1 MSDLTATA
9 IGALAIVLWGSLA
22 LFTVWTEGV
31 PPLQLLAMTFA
42 IAFLLACGK
51 WLARGENGFVF
62 LRQSH
67 FVLGFGVAGLFGYHF
82 FYFLALK
89 NAPPVEA
96 GLIAYLWPLLIV
108 VFAMAL
114 PGEAFGWRPI
124 IGALIGL
131 AGCVVLVT
139 ADQGASFSGDYLL
152 GYGAA
157 AACALTWSS
166 YSVLSRRLRAVP
178 TDTVGWYC
186 AATAVLGGVG
196 HLIFEETVMPS
207 SAMAWIAILAL
218 GLGPVGA
225 AFFAWD
231 IGMKHGH
238 IGVLGAASYGAPLIS
253 TLLLIAFGGGQ
264 ASWPVAVGCAA
275 IVAGSVLAAW
285 GKIGL
290 ARSRPAAPQQDR
302 NLGKDGE

>member
-1 MSDLTATA
+1 MSELRATLF
-9 IGALAIVLWGSLA
+9 GALAILLWGALA

-31 PPLQLLAMTFA
+31 PPLQLLAMTFGL
-42 IAFLLACGK
+42 AFLLAGAK
-51 WLARGENGFVF
+51 WLIRRENG
-62 LRQSH
+62 LRYLRRSPG
-67 FVLGFGVAGLFGYHF
+67 VLVFGVVGLFGYHF

-114 PGEAFGWRPI
+114 PGETFGWRPL

-131 AGCVVLVT
+131 MGCVVLVT
-139 ADQGASFSGDYLL
+139 AGEAASFNTDYLL

-157 AACALTWSS
+157 AACALTWSG

-186 AATAVLGGVG
+186 AATAILGAIG
-196 HLIFEETVMPS
+196 HSLFEETVVPTS
-207 SAMAWIAILAL
+207 VTAWIAILAL

-238 IGVLGAASYGAPLIS
+238 IGILGASSYAAPLIS

-264 ASWPVAVGCAA
+264 ASWSVAIGCAA
-275 IVAGSVLAAW
+275 IVAGSVFAAW
-285 GKIGL
+285 DKI
-290 ARSRPAAPQQDR
+290 SRRRTEEEERA
-302 NLGKDGE
+302 